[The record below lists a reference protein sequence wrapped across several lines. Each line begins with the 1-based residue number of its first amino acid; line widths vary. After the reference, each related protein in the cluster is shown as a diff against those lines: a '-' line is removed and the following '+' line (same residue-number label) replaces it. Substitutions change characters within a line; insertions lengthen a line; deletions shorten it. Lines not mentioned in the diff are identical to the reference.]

1 MNVHIESLWDQNYN
15 NYYGYARRC
24 CRKLYFYVLLY
35 RSTHETEAIHYSF
48 IKSTLLNVIAT
59 AFLCKRATTFF

>member
-1 MNVHIESLWDQNYN
+1 MYIENLWDQNYD

-24 CRKLYFYVLLY
+24 CRKLHFYVLVY
-35 RSTHETEAIHYSF
+35 RSTHETEAIQDSF
-48 IKSTLLNVIAT
+48 IKSSTLLNVIAT